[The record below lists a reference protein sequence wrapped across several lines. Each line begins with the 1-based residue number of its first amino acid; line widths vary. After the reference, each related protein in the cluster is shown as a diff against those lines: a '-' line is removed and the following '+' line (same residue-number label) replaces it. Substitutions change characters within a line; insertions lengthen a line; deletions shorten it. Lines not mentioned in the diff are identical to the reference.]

1 MLWRQR
7 AAWGNGGCGCC
18 YAWTPQK
25 LAWDLHGDSHENLG
39 QGCYREKEKLCR
51 PNARCSWSVTK
62 NKNKRRVDGLEAGDW
77 VVGRAQTVPAFVR
90 VVKIFGF
97 YNLTPVKRKQGD
109 SALKSPEGFQMTA
122 EPGHAESLFFTLLW
136 VEPFLL
142 AGETAV
148 WQRKTIHS
156 KAHMLLLFSHRLP
169 GIEHKWWPRGTS
181 SRIMATVELEFHWV
195 FLIPNK
201 RLLSES
207 NCSASANLKCHRG
220 RASYSAPIQLIKL
233 SLENTENSLCECSTL
248 QD

>member
-1 MLWRQR
+1 
-7 AAWGNGGCGCC
+7 
-18 YAWTPQK
+18 
-25 LAWDLHGDSHENLG
+25 
-39 QGCYREKEKLCR
+39 
-51 PNARCSWSVTK
+51 
-62 NKNKRRVDGLEAGDW
+62 
-77 VVGRAQTVPAFVR
+77 
-90 VVKIFGF
+90 
-97 YNLTPVKRKQGD
+97 
-109 SALKSPEGFQMTA
+109 MTA

-142 AGETAV
+142 AGETAI

-156 KAHMLLLFSHRLP
+156 RAHTLLLFSHRLP

-181 SRIMATVELEFHWV
+181 SRIKATVELEFHWV

-220 RASYSAPIQLIKL
+220 PASYSAPIQLIKL

-248 QD
+248 QDESSWIYSLFCWMYWAVPLGHKHLLLTVPLSRAEHRLSWSGGSPHAGILSLTLPSGPLPYHTPTPLLKTRLRICKTRI